1 MTHSWRSII
10 YNGTLVQDTGVFF
23 RSVNLDNYNQL
34 KSEIGISWFDLDLR
48 LDKLGSVLL
57 LSPFILDLVSVII
70 VNQFNSESGIMEI
83 CLSLSLSL
91 SALSL
96 SSYPLSFSLF
106 LFVLSLSLSAL
117 SLSLCPLCLSLS
129 KARESL

>member
-1 MTHSWRSII
+1 MLWL
-10 YNGTLVQDTGVFF
+10 TLGDLSSTMVQDTGVFF

>member
-1 MTHSWRSII
+1 M
-10 YNGTLVQDTGVFF
+10 VQDTGVFF